1 VRKINGDLTIT
12 RENANEYSD
21 VAEVAGSVGVSEN
34 AKFSAPVLAKVGSV
48 YVRENAKFS
57 APVLAEVSGS
67 VGVRENAKFSAPVL
81 GKKYPL
87 KCPEK
92 GEFIGYKK
100 CQSGVIVVLEI
111 PKNARRSSAFGNKC
125 RAEFVDVIDVI
136 GADHGISLHDGET
149 IYRKGERVFP
159 KHFTKSRWVE
169 CGGGI
174 HFFMT
179 RKEVEE
185 YV

>member
-1 VRKINGDLTIT
+1 
-12 RENANEYSD
+12 
-21 VAEVAGSVGVSEN
+21 
-34 AKFSAPVLAKVGSV
+34 
-48 YVRENAKFS
+48 
-57 APVLAEVSGS
+57 
-67 VGVRENAKFSAPVL
+67 VL
-81 GKKYPL
+81 GKEYPL

-125 RAEFVDVIDVI
+125 RSEFVDVIDVI

-179 RKEVEE
+179 RKEAEE
-185 YV
+185 YE